1 MNLKNPI
8 VLAAGAFLAAWS
20 ATNFELDHK
29 AILWSILSGVFGYAS
44 PKR

>member
-1 MNLKNPI
+1 MNLKNPAI
-8 VLAAGAFLAAWS
+8 LAAGAFLAAWS
-20 ATNFELDHK
+20 ASNFNLDYR